1 MRFALIA
8 TSAAAMVAIPLVA
21 GAGSPQMSSD
31 EFVSAVRC
39 TAYEELTRPDA
50 DLSLAKY
57 RLNGEATRQSE
68 EIALKAHK
76 AASEIA
82 RAVAASDKSG
92 GAGERACQGGG
103 AASLAQLQRDA

>member
-21 GAGSPQMSSD
+21 GAGAPRMSSA

-39 TAYEELTRPDA
+39 TAYQDAAHPDA
-50 DLSLAKY
+50 DVSLAKF
-57 RLNGEATRQSE
+57 RLNSEATRQSPE
-68 EIALKAHK
+68 AAAEAHK

-82 RAVAASDKSG
+82 RAAAAAENTG
-92 GAGERACQGGG
+92 GLAQRACQGIA